1 MPCPAQTPF
10 SASPGSII
18 PRSYIANAVSQ
29 VEEFS
34 QLYLASGLVSLGV
47 VKRRHVDM
55 ASIKPPVLDISP
67 PLLNSANPWATTL
80 EDLQALY
87 SCESTGAVTTRTSM
101 LNGFD
106 HDDNKHQYVFF
117 NGTSHGDVTYISS
130 LSEPAPQNASLN
142 SLGYSPLRL
151 SQYLDMVKT
160 IGREEQSPR
169 RKWFL
174 ISVTGT
180 PEEVAISYTQILETQ
195 RGLPLSAFPLAME
208 INLSCPNIPGKPPP
222 AYSGPALAQY
232 LTAVFGAVKRGDNL
246 YGLRIAVGLKTP
258 PYTHAG
264 QYAMLTSALLALAS
278 TNGGICPISF
288 ITATN
293 TLGSCLVVEP
303 DAEGRFEFALPEP
316 GIGGMAGA
324 PLHPLALG
332 NVTMLSKMLD
342 DNRAELGHVRIVGVG
357 GVSDAAGYRRMKAAG
372 AAAVGVGTALGLK
385 GTRVF
390 DEIYGDV
397 KEKIDEGIE

>member
-1 MPCPAQTPF
+1 
-10 SASPGSII
+10 
-18 PRSYIANAVSQ
+18 
-29 VEEFS
+29 
-34 QLYLASGLVSLGV
+34 
-47 VKRRHVDM
+47 
-55 ASIKPPVLDISP
+55 
-67 PLLNSANPWATTL
+67 
-80 EDLQALY
+80 
-87 SCESTGAVTTRTSM
+87 M

-130 LSEPAPQNASLN
+130 LSGPAPQNASLN

-151 SQYLDMVKT
+151 NQYLDMVKT
-160 IGREEQSPR
+160 IAHKEQSPR

-180 PEEVAISYTQILETQ
+180 PEEVAISYTQILDVQ
-195 RGLPLSAFPLAME
+195 RGLPLSSFPLAME

-232 LTAVFGAVKRGDNL
+232 LAAVFRAVRRGDDL

-264 QYAMLTSALLALAS
+264 QYEMLTSALLDLAA
-278 TNGGICPISF
+278 TNSGVCPISF

-303 DAEGRFEFALPEP
+303 DAAGGFDLALPEP
-316 GIGGMAGA
+316 GLGGMAGA

-332 NVTMLSKMLD
+332 NVSMLSKMLD
-342 DNRAELGHVRIVGVG
+342 DNRAKLGHIRIVGVG

-385 GTRVF
+385 GIKVF

-397 KEKIDEGIE
+397 NKKIGEGID